1 MKHPKTILT
10 AITAAGLIA
19 LTTRRVAK
27 RRATAAP
34 PPDPTPP
41 PVPRETP
48 EGHYDA
54 RRGAAGYAPIV
65 GTLGALAVPA
75 VIVVF
80 TNPPEGPGG
89 GQAIAF
95 AAGLLVVALIGSIIA
110 AIALAAIGAESD
122 LTPNLTSGIMYAA
135 VAVVIA
141 LVDIVAAFEIL
152 ASLALPQ
159 ARPILLLITGA
170 VGSLGVFFTA
180 LALGDSLATHPR
192 HSPGYRDWKKTEWI
206 ASQGDAN
213 RATLRVTAIGVLPVI
228 AGVMCRVSD
237 LRLPEG
243 TAAANTI
250 ILTGLALTVTAI
262 VASALRTGHPGTEP
276 SRGPRPWEAYA
287 TTLTTSSYT
296 AFLLLLLP

>member
-10 AITAAGLIA
+10 VVTAAGLIA
-19 LTTRRVAK
+19 LTTR
-27 RRATAAP
+27 TAARRKAAAAP
-34 PPDPTPP
+34 LPAPAPA
-41 PVPRETP
+41 VPQERP

-54 RRGAAGYAPIV
+54 RRGAAGYAPVV

-80 TNPPEGPGG
+80 TNPPKGPGA

-95 AAGLLVVALIGSIIA
+95 AAGLLVVAMIGSIVA
-110 AIALAAIGAESD
+110 AIALAAIGAEST
-122 LTPNLTSGIMYAA
+122 LTPNLTPAIMYAA

-159 ARPILLLITGA
+159 ARPILLLITAA

-180 LALGDSLATHPR
+180 LALGDSPATRPTHAPD
-192 HSPGYRDWKKTEWI
+192 HHTWKKTEWI
-206 ASQGDAN
+206 TSQRHAN
-213 RATLRVTAIGVLPVI
+213 RATLRVTAIGVLPVVTGI
-228 AGVMCRVSD
+228 VCR
-237 LRLPEG
+237 LGAIRLPEG

-262 VASALRTGHPGTEP
+262 VASALRTGHPGTGP
-276 SRGPRPWEAYA
+276 SVGPRPWEAHA
-287 TTLTTSSYT
+287 TTLVASTYA

>member
-1 MKHPKTILT
+1 VKHPKLILT
-10 AITAAGLIA
+10 AITAAGLTA
-19 LTTRRVAK
+19 LTARRAAK
-27 RRATAAP
+27 RRATAVP
-34 PPDPTPP
+34 PHEPAP
-41 PVPRETP
+41 PVPLEAP

-75 VIVVF
+75 VIVVY
-80 TNPPEGPGG
+80 TNPPDGPGG

-95 AAGLLVVALIGSIIA
+95 AAGLLVVAMIGSIIA

-122 LTPNLTSGIMYAA
+122 LTPNLTPGIMYAA

-159 ARPILLLITGA
+159 ARLILLLITGA

-180 LALGDSLATHPR
+180 LALSDSPATHPT
-192 HSPGYRDWKKTEWI
+192 HSPGYRDWKKTEWLT
-206 ASQGDAN
+206 SQTHAN
-213 RATLRVTAIGVLPVI
+213 GATLRVTAVGVVPVI
-228 AGVMCRVSD
+228 AGVVCRVGE